1 MNGWAIPFFIQ
12 HNMYTYVRACVRPA
26 ASQSPPRG
34 RGLGHPSA
42 VAATRTY
49 AGRRRC
55 LPPARPAP
63 NAAAL
68 SSRAVSPSVVDVARP
83 LSSPRDRAA
92 RANCKRHASMH
103 ARAHARTAGS
113 AASLL
118 VGSSPGV
125 EPGASPALRLRRH
138 SPLNASRTKPSAR
151 APARSCVHC
160 FDHVTCIVQD
170 VAGEGRRWCVSRCRR
185 VATLI
190 RLSAE

>member
-1 MNGWAIPFFIQ
+1 MDGPFHFFIQ
-12 HNMYTYVRACVRPA
+12 HNMYTCVRAAA

-83 LSSPRDRAA
+83 LSSPRETAPREQT
-92 RANCKRHASMH
+92 ANDTHPC
-103 ARAHARTAGS
+103 ARAHARTHG
-113 AASLL
+113 
-118 VGSSPGV
+118 GFCR
-125 EPGASPALRLRRH
+125 EPPRRLESSPALLPRSASVAIRH
-138 SPLNASRTKPSAR
+138 
-151 APARSCVHC
+151 
-160 FDHVTCIVQD
+160 
-170 VAGEGRRWCVSRCRR
+170 
-185 VATLI
+185 
-190 RLSAE
+190 